1 MKPSLVI
8 GALLIVLGTVSLLYK
23 SFSYTSEE
31 TVVQIGTL
39 KATAEVENEVSVP
52 TAVGVGLIV
61 AGVLIM
67 AIGAGRK

>member
-67 AIGAGRK
+67 AIGVGRK

>member
-52 TAVGVGLIV
+52 SAVGIGLIV
-61 AGVLIM
+61 AGVLLVVV
-67 AIGAGRK
+67 GAGRK

>member
-23 SFSYTSEE
+23 NFSYTSEE

-67 AIGAGRK
+67 AIGVGRK

>member
-23 SFSYTSEE
+23 NFSYTSEE

-39 KATAEVENEVSVP
+39 KATTEVENEVSVP

-61 AGVLIM
+61 VGVLIV

>member
-52 TAVGVGLIV
+52 TAVGGGLIV

>member
-61 AGVLIM
+61 AGVLIV

>member
-8 GALLIVLGTVSLLYK
+8 GALLIVLGTISLLYK

-61 AGVLIM
+61 AGVLIV

>member
-23 SFSYTSEE
+23 NFSYTSEE

-39 KATAEVENEVSVP
+39 KATTEVENEVSVP

-61 AGVLIM
+61 AGVLIV

>member
-8 GALLIVLGTVSLLYK
+8 GALLIVLGTISLLYK

-67 AIGAGRK
+67 AIGVGRK